1 MWLPGLNDQ
10 FEVCLMTISDDLIL
24 ILLQRDTIVTLTCVK
39 PAFYSAASTG
49 CSLKSGFVSLCG
61 ATPVFLLISC

>member
-1 MWLPGLNDQ
+1 
-10 FEVCLMTISDDLIL
+10 MTISDDLIL